1 MALKIG
7 ENMEN
12 NNMTANQQEE
22 RTFSQSELNAII
34 GKRLSEQKQQQE
46 SELAKREQEL
56 KEKEFRFNS
65 RQKLIERGYPEDLL
79 DILNCGD
86 EASLDKSLSVIDKI
100 IGERSTAPSD
110 IRITS
115 LKGMDH
121 VQRNSKDENIRSAM
135 GLS

>member
-1 MALKIG
+1 
-7 ENMEN
+7 MEN
-12 NNMTANQQEE
+12 NNMTANQQE
-22 RTFSQSELNAII
+22 RTFSQDELNAII

-79 DILNCGD
+79 DILNCSD

-100 IGERSTAPSD
+100 IGERSTAPND

-115 LKGMDH
+115 LKSMDH

>member
-1 MALKIG
+1 
-7 ENMEN
+7 MEN
-12 NNMTANQQEE
+12 NNMTANQQEK
-22 RTFSQSELNAII
+22 TFTQDELNAII

-79 DILNCGD
+79 DILNCSD

-100 IGERSTAPSD
+100 IGERSTVPSD

>member
-1 MALKIG
+1 
-7 ENMEN
+7 MEN

-121 VQRNSKDENIRSAM
+121 FQQNSKDENIRSAM
-135 GLS
+135 GLL

>member
-1 MALKIG
+1 
-7 ENMEN
+7 MEN

-121 VQRNSKDENIRSAM
+121 VQRNFKDENIRSAM
-135 GLS
+135 GLSLS

>member
-1 MALKIG
+1 
-7 ENMEN
+7 MEN

-115 LKGMDH
+115 LKGMIMFNRIPRMRIFGRLWDYY
-121 VQRNSKDENIRSAM
+121 R
-135 GLS
+135 G

>member
-1 MALKIG
+1 
-7 ENMEN
+7 MEN

-22 RTFSQSELNAII
+22 RTFSQSELNSII

-115 LKGMDH
+115 LKGMGH
-121 VQRNSKDENIRSAM
+121 VQRNPKDENIRSAM
-135 GLS
+135 GLL